1 MNIKMILDIIAALG
15 IIITVATLVINS
27 IYLTTKIN
35 KLVKDLIK
43 QCDDLNYYGV
53 QNEYDKLDIYKR
65 LAALELEKQD
75 IESEAE
81 E

>member
-15 IIITVATLVINS
+15 IIITVSTLVINA
-27 IYLTTKIN
+27 IYFTIKIN

-43 QCDDLNYYGV
+43 QCDNLYNYGV

-65 LAALELEKQD
+65 LAALESEEKQK
-75 IESEAE
+75 
-81 E
+81 